1 MPTAYIYSEK
11 IKLVSEL
18 VTLGKEL
25 DFASTMVIAF
35 DSDQAARLA
44 DCGADGIV
52 LLTGATDVPEN
63 NARPLAYW
71 LKQQFATDPGLLII
85 GATPVGRDL
94 AARTAG
100 YLDCGLVSDILTA
113 ELVEDGIHTQRSQYG
128 GAVVLSETLP
138 FPAVLTVP
146 AGRFEATSGAAT
158 VSETADLIPDTR
170 LELLGTE
177 AIVKDGIDLAQA
189 KSVVGVGMGLSAYE
203 DMALANTLANVL
215 DAGIGCTRGIAEER
229 HWLGTEQYL
238 GLSGLTVSP
247 NLYIAIGISGQV
259 QHLVGVR
266 DSKVIV
272 AINKNEDA
280 PIFKAADYG
289 LVGDLY
295 EIVPALTA
303 ALAPL

>member
-1 MPTAYIYSEK
+1 MRTAYIYSEK
-11 IKLVSEL
+11 VNLTSEL
-18 VTLGKEL
+18 VTFGKEL
-25 DFASTMVIAF
+25 GFESTLAIAF
-35 DSDQAARLA
+35 DSDQATRLA
-44 DCGADGIV
+44 NCGADGIV
-52 LLTGATDVPEN
+52 LLTGETNIPEN

-71 LKQQFATDPGLLII
+71 LKQQFATDPGVLIV

-100 YLDCGLVSDILTA
+100 YLDCGLASDILTA
-113 ELVEDGIHTQRSQYG
+113 ESAENDIHTHRSQYG

-138 FPAVLTVP
+138 LPAVLTVP
-146 AGRFEATSGAAT
+146 AGRFEAASGAAS
-158 VSETADLIPDTR
+158 VSERADLSPDTR

-189 KSVVGVGMGLSAYE
+189 KSVVGIGMGLSAHE
-203 DMALANTLANVL
+203 DMALASALAQTL

-247 NLYIAIGISGQV
+247 NLYVAIGISGQV